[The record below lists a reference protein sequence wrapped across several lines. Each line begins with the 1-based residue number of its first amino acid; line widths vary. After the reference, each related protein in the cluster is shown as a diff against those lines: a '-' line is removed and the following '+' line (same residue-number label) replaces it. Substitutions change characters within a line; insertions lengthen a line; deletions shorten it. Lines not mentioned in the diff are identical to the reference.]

1 MVTLLLIISHFIG
14 DFVLQTS
21 KAATEKQQYFSKL
34 LVHCFLYMFVVCTVL
49 FLSIDIKSSLFPIF
63 FIGLSHFIIDGS
75 RAFFDKN
82 ATARGQIFSYF
93 IDQIL
98 HLGVIFIVSYLF
110 NLEMHIDGLLQFV
123 CNLLDD
129 NSVVNG
135 ILYIL
140 IYLIILQ
147 PAAVTVK
154 KMLTYISDQEQE
166 EKETDVAEVQASYN
180 AGYLIGILERIIVTT
195 LVLQNQIST
204 IGFVLAAK
212 SLARFSQLNDKEFA
226 EKYLVGSLTSIA
238 ISIISTL
245 ILKSMLL

>member
-34 LVHCFLYMFVVCTVL
+34 LIHCFLYVFMVCMVL
-49 FLSIDIKSSLFPIF
+49 FLSINIKISFFPIII
-63 FIGLSHFIIDGS
+63 IGLSHFIIDYC
-75 RAFFDKN
+75 RVFLDKN
-82 ATARGQIFSYF
+82 IAARGQMFLYF
-93 IDQIL
+93 IDQSL

-110 NLEMHIDGLLQFV
+110 NLEMHVDGLLQFL
-123 CNLLDD
+123 CNLLDQ
-129 NSVVNG
+129 SRVMNG
-135 ILYIL
+135 IIYML

-154 KMLTYISDQEQE
+154 KMLTYISNEEANATEDQ
-166 EKETDVAEVQASYN
+166 TSYN

-238 ISIISTL
+238 ISILSTL
-245 ILKSMLL
+245 VLKSMLS

>member
-34 LVHCFLYMFVVCTVL
+34 LRHCLLYMFMICMVL
-49 FLSIDIKSSLFPIF
+49 FLSINIKISFFPMII
-63 FIGLSHFIIDGS
+63 IGLSHFIIDYC
-75 RAFFDKN
+75 RVFLDKN
-82 ATARGQIFSYF
+82 VTARGQMFLYF
-93 IDQIL
+93 IDQTL

-110 NLEMHIDGLLQFV
+110 HLEMHVDGLLQFL
-123 CNLLDD
+123 CNLLDA
-129 NSVVNG
+129 SRVMNG
-135 ILYIL
+135 IIYAL

-154 KMLTYISDQEQE
+154 KMLTYISNQETN
-166 EKETDVAEVQASYN
+166 EKETNVTEDQTSYN
-180 AGYLIGILERIIVTT
+180 AGYIIGILERIIVTT

-238 ISIISTL
+238 ISILSTL
-245 ILKSMLL
+245 VLKSMLS